1 MGGAGRA
8 AESGHI
14 TIAIVVVVHI
24 LVQSRGLNVAVVVT
38 VVTPYVHCVVL
49 SVLW

>member
-14 TIAIVVVVHI
+14 TQAVVVVCTV

-38 VVTPYVHCVVL
+38 VVTPYVHCIVL
-49 SVLW
+49 SVL

>member
-1 MGGAGRA
+1 MGGAGKT

-14 TIAIVVVVHI
+14 TIAIVVAPT

-49 SVLW
+49 SVL

>member
-8 AESGHI
+8 AECGHI
-14 TIAIVVVVHI
+14 TIAVVVVVHI
-24 LVQSRGLNVAVVVT
+24 LVQSSRLNVAIVSLIP
-38 VVTPYVHCVVL
+38 TPYVHCVVL

>member
-14 TIAIVVVVHI
+14 TIAPVAVPT
-24 LVQSRGLNVAVVVT
+24 LEESRGLNIAIVVT

-49 SVLW
+49 SVL